1 MKDERLH
8 NLNLYILQVLRDH
21 SDASEGHQLRQAD
34 IEKLIAQ
41 DYKLKVDRRHIPA
54 RLRQIQSMDEYAD
67 KVHSVTHGL
76 PGSAGAYNTYYYE
89 DKQEFDAFEAGML
102 ADAAV
107 WTDGM
112 TESGTKS
119 LLSKI
124 RGFTARGDRK
134 NSTFVNNGLLLL
146 SHKMKQ
152 DAALREKFTLIR
164 HAVDKGRQI
173 VFMYGDFSRSLEQ
186 EYSVKMTVSPYA
198 LVLHGNEYYLIGGV
212 QKNAETREVAIRV
225 FRLRRIN
232 EVQEWK
238 MKRILPPSLTGWGV
252 RNPENGQI
260 TFDTVRFLNEHILL
274 REGIA
279 LEEMRL
285 SEPEYGSKK
294 RRLRMRRRCFTGGR

>member
-54 RLRQIQSMDEYAD
+54 RLRQIQ
-67 KVHSVTHGL
+67 
-76 PGSAGAYNTYYYE
+76 SAGAYNTYYYE

-173 VFMYGDFSRSLEQ
+173 VFMYGDF
-186 EYSVKMTVSPYA
+186 
-198 LVLHGNEYYLIGGV
+198 
-212 QKNAETREVAIRV
+212 
-225 FRLRRIN
+225 F
-232 EVQEWK
+232 
-238 MKRILPPSLTGWGV
+238 
-252 RNPENGQI
+252 
-260 TFDTVRFLNEHILL
+260 FF
-274 REGIA
+274 
-279 LEEMRL
+279 
-285 SEPEYGSKK
+285 
-294 RRLRMRRRCFTGGR
+294 F